1 MSDYYSTIANAV
13 SALNRNTRDSR
24 YQLYERA
31 RAALITQMR
40 EAIPALKQSDILAAR
55 ISLEEAIGRVEADT
69 QRERQCHQSGGARHH
84 DNWLS
89 ELLACASRDTG
100 QE

>member
-1 MSDYYSTIANAV
+1 
-13 SALNRNTRDSR
+13 
-24 YQLYERA
+24 
-31 RAALITQMR
+31 MR

-69 QRERQCHQSGGARHH
+69 QRERHHLPSGSARHH
-84 DNWLS
+84 DNWLT
-89 ELLACASRDTG
+89 ELLACASSGTG